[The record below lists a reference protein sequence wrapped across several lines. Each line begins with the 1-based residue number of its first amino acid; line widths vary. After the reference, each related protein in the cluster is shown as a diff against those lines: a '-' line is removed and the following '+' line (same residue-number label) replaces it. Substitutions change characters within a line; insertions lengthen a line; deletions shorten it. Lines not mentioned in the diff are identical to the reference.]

1 MKTARIEQLTW
12 ALIYGGVIVLCLGWF
27 IAPGAGPWGELMVG
41 AGVVGA
47 AVGAVLIFV
56 RSRLPEQ

>member
-1 MKTARIEQLTW
+1 MKTAHLEGLSW

-27 IAPGAGPWGELMVG
+27 IVPRSGPWRELMIGSGLG
-41 AGVVGA
+41 AAIVGA
-47 AVGAVLIFV
+47 ALIFV